1 MLTKLFR
8 SLLGRRLEHLS
19 LSLPTSQRFIVVV
32 NRNSLLGSY
41 RCSTMVAL
49 KICKKRA
56 TI

>member
-1 MLTKLFR
+1 MLTKLFW

-19 LSLPTSQRFIVVV
+19 LSLQTSQRFIVVF
-32 NRNSLLGSY
+32 NRNSLFGSY